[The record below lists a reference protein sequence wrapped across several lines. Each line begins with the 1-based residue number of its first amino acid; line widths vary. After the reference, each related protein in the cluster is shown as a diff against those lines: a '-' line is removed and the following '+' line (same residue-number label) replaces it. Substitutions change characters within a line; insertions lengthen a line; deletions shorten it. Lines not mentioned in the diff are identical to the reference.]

1 MFVAG
6 AEPSA
11 ISGLMPFSGG
21 NLLPS
26 WSVKLAAIDIGT
38 NSIHLVV
45 VEFDGRTFHVIDRE
59 KSMVRL
65 GLGMFGEMR
74 LTERAFN
81 EGVEV
86 LSRYTKLAESRGVDE
101 ILAVATS
108 ATREAE
114 NGTEFLNAIFQRT
127 GVMPRVISGSEEAR
141 LIFLAVKH
149 SIDLGGERGLV
160 IDIGGGSVEVAV
172 GDHEEVKLAQS
183 MRLGVQRLLHRQGGA
198 QPLGMRELYELS
210 GYVQGAA
217 AEVMSE
223 AKRFGAT
230 RFVGTSG
237 TIRTLGEG
245 AHLLAGGAPFR
256 SLNAQSVK
264 RRDLRELVKRLCE
277 ADVAK
282 RAKIPGIGDARADTI
297 HLGGVLLL
305 ELLEM
310 AKAEELTL
318 CDTSLREGVI
328 WDFIERRGVD
338 PIPHRV
344 IADPRRRSVVELMRK
359 FDRDDP
365 RELHIA
371 ELSLSL
377 FDQTQQLHGLG
388 SAERELLEYA
398 SLLHGIG
405 RHIDYEDRE
414 RHSRYII
421 RNSSLRGFTDDEIEL
436 LGLITLYHRGSRPK
450 KKSSQLE
457 GLPAREQQS
466 VVVLSAI
473 LRLSVA
479 LDRGHSQLVR
489 RLHVEERK
497 KELRIVIDGPGD
509 LLLELWAGRGKL
521 EPLAK
526 ALDRS
531 IMLERVALAPSAAL
545 DHHSDSFST
554 TDAEGRKTAL
564 GPSIVHRA

>member
-1 MFVAG
+1 
-6 AEPSA
+6 
-11 ISGLMPFSGG
+11 MPFLRGTLVASRV
-21 NLLPS
+21 
-26 WSVKLAAIDIGT
+26 VKLAAIDIGT

-74 LTERAFN
+74 LTERAFK

-86 LSRYTKLAESRGVDE
+86 LGRYTKLAESRGVDE

-114 NGTEFLNAIFQRT
+114 NGTEFLNEIFQQT

-149 SIDLGGERGLV
+149 SIDFAGERGLV
-160 IDIGGGSVEVAV
+160 IDIGGGSVEIAV
-172 GDHEEVKLAQS
+172 GDHDDVMLAQS

-198 QPLGMRELYELS
+198 QPLGTRELYELS

-217 AEVMSE
+217 AEVMAE

-237 TIRTLGEG
+237 TIRTLGEA
-245 AHLLAGGAPFR
+245 AHLLAGGQPFR
-256 SLNAQSVK
+256 SLNAQTVK
-264 RRDLRELVKRLCE
+264 RKDLRELVKKLSE
-277 ADVAK
+277 LDAAK
-282 RAKIPGIGDARADTI
+282 RAKIPGIGEARADTI

-310 AKAEELTL
+310 ARGEELTL

-344 IADPRRRSVVELMRK
+344 ISDPRRRSVFELMRK
-359 FDRDDP
+359 YERDDP

-371 ELSLSL
+371 VLALSL
-377 FDQTQQLHGLG
+377 FDQTQKLHGLG
-388 SAERELLEYA
+388 SAARELLEYA

-414 RHSRYII
+414 RHARYII

-436 LGLITLYHRGSRPK
+436 LGLIALYHRGSRPK
-450 KKSSQLE
+450 KKSGKMQKLSE
-457 GLPAREQQS
+457 PDQQA
-466 VVVLSAI
+466 VFVLSAI
-473 LRLSVA
+473 LRLAVA

-489 RLHVEERK
+489 RLHVEQHGQ
-497 KELRIVIDGPGD
+497 ELRVAIDGPGD
-509 LLLELWAGRGKL
+509 LLLELWAARGKL

-526 ALDRS
+526 ALDRAVTV
-531 IMLERVALAPSAAL
+531 ERAALAPSAAL
-545 DHHSDSFST
+545 DHHGDGFAT
-554 TDAEGRKTAL
+554 ADAESSKAAL
-564 GPSIVHRA
+564 GPGLVHRA

>member
-1 MFVAG
+1 
-6 AEPSA
+6 
-11 ISGLMPFSGG
+11 
-21 NLLPS
+21 
-26 WSVKLAAIDIGT
+26 VKLAAIDIGT

-45 VEFDGRTFHVIDRE
+45 VEFDGRTFQVIDRE

-86 LSRYTKLAESRGVDE
+86 LGRYTKLAESRGVDE

-141 LIFLAVKH
+141 LIFLAVRH

-172 GDHEEVKLAQS
+172 GDADEVMLAQS
-183 MRLGVQRLLHRQGGA
+183 MRLGVQRLLHRQGGS
-198 QPLGMRELYELS
+198 QPLGNRELYELS

-217 AEVMSE
+217 AEVMAE

-237 TIRTLGEG
+237 TIRTLGE
-245 AHLLAGGAPFR
+245 ATHLSAGGAPFR

-264 RRDLRELVKRLCE
+264 RRDLRELVRRLSE
-277 ADVAK
+277 ADAAK
-282 RAKIPGIGDARADTI
+282 RAKIPGIAEGRADTI

-310 AKAEELTL
+310 ARAEELTL

-328 WDFIERRGVD
+328 WDYIERRGMD
-338 PIPHRV
+338 PVPHRV

-359 FDRDDP
+359 YDRDDP

-377 FDQTQQLHGLG
+377 FDQTQQLHELG
-388 SAERELLEYA
+388 AAERELLEYA

-405 RHIDYEDRE
+405 RHIDYENRE
-414 RHSRYII
+414 RHARYVI
-421 RNSSLRGFTDDEIEL
+421 RNSRLRGFTDEEIEL
-436 LGLITLYHRGSRPK
+436 LGLIVLYHRGSRPRRK
-450 KKSSQLE
+450 DDRLSA
-457 GLPAREQQS
+457 LPAKEQQR
-466 VVVLSAI
+466 VCVLSSI
-473 LRLSVA
+473 LRLAVA

-489 RLHVEERK
+489 RLHVEDRAG
-497 KELRIVIDGPGD
+497 ELRIVIDGPGD

-521 EPLAK
+521 EPLGR

-531 IMLERVALAPSAAL
+531 IMLERAALAPSAAIDQRDDGFAL
-545 DHHSDSFST
+545 G
-554 TDAEGRKTAL
+554 DAERGKATL

>member
-1 MFVAG
+1 
-6 AEPSA
+6 
-11 ISGLMPFSGG
+11 
-21 NLLPS
+21 
-26 WSVKLAAIDIGT
+26 VKLAAIDIGT

-81 EGVEV
+81 EGVAV
-86 LSRYTKLAESRGVDE
+86 LGRYTKLAESRGVEE

-108 ATREAE
+108 ATREAD
-114 NGTEFLNAIFQRT
+114 NGTDFLNAIFHAT

-172 GDHEEVKLAQS
+172 GTPQEVLLAQC
-183 MRLGVQRLLHRQGGA
+183 MRLGVQRLLHRQRSA
-198 QPLGMRELYELS
+198 QPLSTRELYELS

-217 AEVMSE
+217 AEVMAE
-223 AKRFGAT
+223 AKRYGAT

-245 AHLLAGGAPFR
+245 AHLVAGGQPFR
-256 SLNAQSVK
+256 SLNAQVIK

-277 ADVAK
+277 ADVGK
-282 RAKIPGIGDARADTI
+282 RAKMPGIGEARADTV

-310 AKAEELTL
+310 AGADELTL
-318 CDTSLREGVI
+318 CDASLREGVI
-328 WDFIERRGVD
+328 WDYIERHGVD
-338 PIPHRV
+338 VIPHRV
-344 IADPRRRSVVELMRK
+344 VSDPRRRSVVELMRK
-359 FDRDDP
+359 YGRDDP

-377 FDQTQQLHGLG
+377 FDKTRDAHGLG
-388 SAERELLEYA
+388 APERELLEYA
-398 SLLHGIG
+398 ALLHGVG
-405 RHIDYEDRE
+405 RHIDFENRE
-414 RHSRYII
+414 RHARYII

-436 LGLITLYHRGSRPK
+436 LGLVA
-450 KKSSQLE
+450 
-457 GLPAREQQS
+457 LPRSEQHA
-466 VVVLSAI
+466 VLVLAGI
-473 LRLSVA
+473 LRLAVA

-489 RLHVEERK
+489 RLHVEAHK

-509 LLLELWAGRGKL
+509 LLLELWAGQAKL
-521 EPLAK
+521 DPLAK
-526 ALDRS
+526 ALERS
-531 IMLERVALAPSAAL
+531 LVLERAALAPSAAL
-545 DHHSDSFST
+545 AGLESEQQEAPEAPT
-554 TDAEGRKTAL
+554 LL
-564 GPSIVHRA
+564 GSAVVHQA

>member
-1 MFVAG
+1 
-6 AEPSA
+6 
-11 ISGLMPFSGG
+11 
-21 NLLPS
+21 
-26 WSVKLAAIDIGT
+26 VKLAAIDIGT

-81 EGVEV
+81 DGLEV
-86 LSRYTKLAESRGVDE
+86 LARYCKLAESRGVEE

-141 LIFLAVKH
+141 LIFLAVRH
-149 SIDLGGERGLV
+149 SIDFAGERGLV
-160 IDIGGGSVEVAV
+160 IDIGGGSVEIAV
-172 GDHEEVKLAQS
+172 GNSHEVMLAQS
-183 MRLGVQRLLHRQGGA
+183 MRLGVQRLLHRQGDA
-198 QPLGMRELYELS
+198 QPLTSRELYELS

-230 RFVGTSG
+230 RVVGTSG

-256 SLNAQSVK
+256 SLNAQTVK
-264 RRDLRELVKRLCE
+264 RKDLRELVKRLCE
-277 ADVAK
+277 ADTAK
-282 RAKIPGIGDARADTI
+282 RAKMPGIGDARADTV

-310 AKAEELTL
+310 ARAEELTL

-328 WDFIERRGVD
+328 WDYIERRGMD
-338 PIPHRV
+338 PTPHRL
-344 IADPRRRSVVELMRK
+344 ITDPRRRSVVELMRK
-359 FDRDDP
+359 FHRDDP
-365 RELHIA
+365 RERHIA
-371 ELSLSL
+371 DLSLSL
-377 FDQTQQLHGLG
+377 FDQTQALHQLGA
-388 SAERELLEYA
+388 AERELLEYA
-398 SLLHGIG
+398 SLLHGVG
-405 RHIDYEDRE
+405 RHIDFENRE
-414 RHSRYII
+414 RHARYII

-436 LGLITLYHRGSRPK
+436 LGLIALYHRGPRPK
-450 KKSSQLE
+450 KKSRKLAA
-457 GLPAREQQS
+457 LAAHDARA
-466 VVVLSAI
+466 VILLSAI
-473 LRLSVA
+473 LRLAVA

-489 RLHVEERK
+489 RLHVEGRK
-497 KELRIVIDGPGD
+497 RELRIVIDGPGD

-526 ALDRS
+526 ALGRP
-531 IMLERVALAPSAAL
+531 IRLERVALAPSAAL
-545 DHHSDSFST
+545 DHHGDSLSPADT
-554 TDAEGRKTAL
+554 EGGKAAL
-564 GPSIVHRA
+564 GPALVHRA

>member
-1 MFVAG
+1 M
-6 AEPSA
+6 
-11 ISGLMPFSGG
+11 
-21 NLLPS
+21 
-26 WSVKLAAIDIGT
+26 KLAAIDIGT

-45 VEFDGRTFHVIDRE
+45 VEFDGHTFHVIDRE

-86 LSRYTKLAESRGVDE
+86 LSRYTKLAESRGVEE

-114 NGTEFLNAIFQRT
+114 NGTEFLNAIFQWT

-160 IDIGGGSVEVAV
+160 IDIGGGSVEIAV
-172 GDHEEVKLAQS
+172 GNSNEVMFAQS

-198 QPLGMRELYELS
+198 QPLTQRELYELS

-223 AKRFGAT
+223 AKRLGAT

-237 TIRTLGEG
+237 TIRTLGEA

-277 ADVAK
+277 ADVTK
-282 RAKIPGIGDARADTI
+282 RAKIPGVGDTRVDTI

-310 AKAEELTL
+310 SRAEELTL

-328 WDFIERRGVD
+328 WDYIERRGID
-338 PIPHRV
+338 PTPHRL
-344 IADPRRRSVVELMRK
+344 ISDPRRRSVVELMRK
-359 FDRDDP
+359 FHRDDP
-365 RELHIA
+365 REQHIA
-371 ELSLSL
+371 ELALSL
-377 FDQTQQLHGLG
+377 FDQTQKLHGLS

-405 RHIDYEDRE
+405 RHIDFENRE
-414 RHSRYII
+414 RHARYII

-436 LGLITLYHRGSRPK
+436 LGLIALFHRGSRPRK
-450 KKSSQLE
+450 KGGKLD
-457 GLPAREQQS
+457 GLPDHEQES
-466 VVVLSAI
+466 VVVLSSI
-473 LRLSVA
+473 LRLAVA

-497 KELRIVIDGPGD
+497 KEMRIIIDGPGD

-545 DHHSDSFST
+545 DHHSDSFTS
-554 TDAEGRKTAL
+554 TDAEGGKTSL
-564 GPSIVHRA
+564 GPGIVHRA

>member
-1 MFVAG
+1 
-6 AEPSA
+6 
-11 ISGLMPFSGG
+11 
-21 NLLPS
+21 
-26 WSVKLAAIDIGT
+26 VKLAAIDIGT

-74 LTERAFN
+74 LTERAFK

-86 LSRYTKLAESRGVDE
+86 LGRYTKLAESRGVEE

-114 NGTEFLNAIFQRT
+114 NGTEFLNAIFQST

-149 SIDLGGERGLV
+149 SIDLGGEVGLV
-160 IDIGGGSVEVAV
+160 IDIGGGSVEIAV
-172 GDHEEVKLAQS
+172 GNQHEVMLAQS
-183 MRLGVQRLLHRQGGA
+183 MRLGVQRLLHRQRGA
-198 QPLGMRELYELS
+198 QALSTRELYELS

-217 AEVMSE
+217 AEVMAE

-237 TIRTLGEG
+237 TIRTLGEA
-245 AHLLAGGAPFR
+245 AHLLAGGQAFR
-256 SLNAQSVK
+256 SLNAQTVK
-264 RRDLRELVKRLCE
+264 RRDLRELASRLCE

-282 RAKIPGIGDARADTI
+282 RAKMPGIGDARADTV

-310 AKAEELTL
+310 VGAEDLTL

-328 WDFIERRGVD
+328 WDYIERHGVD
-338 PIPHRV
+338 VVPHRV
-344 IADPRRRSVVELMRK
+344 LSDPRRRSVVELMRK
-359 FDRDDP
+359 YDRDDP

-371 ELSLSL
+371 DLSLSL
-377 FDQTQQLHGLG
+377 FDQTRALHELG
-388 SAERELLEYA
+388 PAERELLEYA
-398 SLLHGIG
+398 ALLHGIG
-405 RHIDYEDRE
+405 RHVDFENRE
-414 RHSRYII
+414 RHARYII
-421 RNSSLRGFTDDEIEL
+421 RNSSLRGFTDEEIEL
-436 LGLITLYHRGSRPK
+436 LGLIALYHRGSRPK
-450 KKSSQLE
+450 KQDGKLDELSRRGAHCVL
-457 GLPAREQQS
+457 
-466 VVVLSAI
+466 VLSSI
-473 LRLSVA
+473 LRLAVA

-489 RLHVEERK
+489 RLHVEASK
-497 KELRIVIDGPGD
+497 KELRIAIDGPGD
-509 LLLELWAGRGKL
+509 LLLELWAGQAKL

-526 ALDRS
+526 ALGRS
-531 IMLERVALAPSAAL
+531 ILLERAALAPSTAL
-545 DHHSDSFST
+545 DRHGDADSVPPDDT
-554 TDAEGRKTAL
+554 VEAEAAQTVL
-564 GPSIVHRA
+564 GSAVGIASRFRC

>member
-1 MFVAG
+1 
-6 AEPSA
+6 
-11 ISGLMPFSGG
+11 
-21 NLLPS
+21 
-26 WSVKLAAIDIGT
+26 VKLAAIDIGT

-172 GDHEEVKLAQS
+172 GDHAEVMLAQS

-198 QPLGMRELYELS
+198 QPLSMREMYELT

-237 TIRTLGEG
+237 TIRTLGEA

-277 ADVAK
+277 ADTAK
-282 RAKIPGIGDARADTI
+282 RAKIPGVGEARADTI
-297 HLGGVLLL
+297 HLGGMLLL

-328 WDFIERRGVD
+328 WDYIERRGID
-338 PIPHRV
+338 PVPHRV
-344 IADPRRRSVVELMRK
+344 ISDPRRRSVVELMRK
-359 FDRDDP
+359 FHRDDP

-377 FDQTQQLHGLG
+377 FDQTLELHGLAG
-388 SAERELLEYA
+388 AERELLEYA
-398 SLLHGIG
+398 SLLHGVG
-405 RHIDYEDRE
+405 RHIDYENRE
-414 RHSRYII
+414 RHARYII

-436 LGLITLYHRGSRPK
+436 LGLIALYHRGSRPK
-450 KKSSQLE
+450 TKKGGKLDALSAHDQH
-457 GLPAREQQS
+457 S
-466 VVVLSAI
+466 VAVLSAI
-473 LRLSVA
+473 LRLAVA

-526 ALDRS
+526 ALKRS
-531 IMLERVALAPSAAL
+531 VMLERVALAPSAAL
-545 DHHSDSFST
+545 DHSDSFAIADGQGQSGKT
-554 TDAEGRKTAL
+554 TL
-564 GPSIVHRA
+564 GPSLVHR

>member
-1 MFVAG
+1 
-6 AEPSA
+6 
-11 ISGLMPFSGG
+11 
-21 NLLPS
+21 
-26 WSVKLAAIDIGT
+26 
-38 NSIHLVV
+38 
-45 VEFDGRTFHVIDRE
+45 
-59 KSMVRL
+59 
-65 GLGMFGEMR
+65 
-74 LTERAFN
+74 
-81 EGVEV
+81 
-86 LSRYTKLAESRGVDE
+86 
-101 ILAVATS
+101 
-108 ATREAE
+108 
-114 NGTEFLNAIFQRT
+114 
-127 GVMPRVISGSEEAR
+127 MPRVISGSEEAR

-172 GDHEEVKLAQS
+172 GDHDEVMLAQS

-198 QPLGMRELYELS
+198 QPLSTREMYELS

-237 TIRTLGEG
+237 TIRTLGEA
-245 AHLLAGGAPFR
+245 AHLLSGGAPFR

-277 ADVAK
+277 ADTAK
-282 RAKIPGIGDARADTI
+282 RAKMPGVGEARADTI
-297 HLGGVLLL
+297 HLGGMLLL

-328 WDFIERRGVD
+328 WDYIERRGID
-338 PIPHRV
+338 PVPHRV
-344 IADPRRRSVVELMRK
+344 ISDPRRRSVVELMRK
-359 FDRDDP
+359 FHRDDP

-371 ELSLSL
+371 DLSLSL
-377 FDQTQQLHGLG
+377 FDQTLALHGLG
-388 SAERELLEYA
+388 TAERELLEYA
-398 SLLHGIG
+398 SLLHGVG
-405 RHIDYEDRE
+405 RHIDYENRE

-436 LGLITLYHRGSRPK
+436 LGLIALYHRGSRPK
-450 KKSSQLE
+450 TKKGGKLDALSPHDQH
-457 GLPAREQQS
+457 S
-466 VVVLSAI
+466 VTVLSAI
-473 LRLSVA
+473 LRLAVA

-526 ALDRS
+526 ALKRS

-545 DHHSDSFST
+545 DR
-554 TDAEGRKTAL
+554 TDGFAIADGEGGKATL
-564 GPSIVHRA
+564 GPSLVHR

>member
-1 MFVAG
+1 M
-6 AEPSA
+6 
-11 ISGLMPFSGG
+11 
-21 NLLPS
+21 
-26 WSVKLAAIDIGT
+26 KLAAIDIGT

-45 VEFDGRTFHVIDRE
+45 VEFDGHTFHVIDRE

-74 LTERAFN
+74 LTERAFK

-114 NGTEFLNAIFQRT
+114 NGTEFLNEIFQQT

-160 IDIGGGSVEVAV
+160 IDIGGGSVEIAV
-172 GDHEEVKLAQS
+172 GDHDDVMLAQS

-198 QPLGMRELYELS
+198 QPLNTRELYELS

-237 TIRTLGEG
+237 TIRTLGEA
-245 AHLLAGGAPFR
+245 AHLLAGGTPFR
-256 SLNAQSVK
+256 SLNAETVK
-264 RRDLRELVKRLCE
+264 RKDLRTLVKQLCE
-277 ADVAK
+277 MDSAK
-282 RAKIPGIGDARADTI
+282 RAKIPGIGEARADTI

-310 AKAEELTL
+310 AKGEELTL

-328 WDFIERRGVD
+328 WDYIERHGVD
-338 PIPHRV
+338 VVPHRT
-344 IADPRRRSVVELMRK
+344 ISDPRRRSVFELMRK
-359 FDRDDP
+359 YERDDP
-365 RELHIA
+365 REKHIA
-371 ELSLSL
+371 DLSLSL
-377 FDQTQQLHGLG
+377 FDQTQEIHGLG
-388 SAERELLEYA
+388 AAARELLEYA

-414 RHSRYII
+414 RHARYII

-436 LGLITLYHRGSRPK
+436 LGLIALYHRGSRPK
-450 KKSSQLE
+450 KKSGKMQRLAE
-457 GLPAREQQS
+457 TDQQA
-466 VVVLSAI
+466 VFVLSGI
-473 LRLSVA
+473 LRLAVA

-489 RLHVEERK
+489 RLHVEERGP
-497 KELRIVIDGPGD
+497 ELRIVIDGPGD
-509 LLLELWAGRGKL
+509 LLLELWAARGKL

-526 ALDRS
+526 ALDRAV
-531 IMLERVALAPSAAL
+531 MVERVSLAPSAAL
-545 DHHSDSFST
+545 DHHSDGFSA
-554 TDAEGRKTAL
+554 TDAEGSKAAL

>member
-1 MFVAG
+1 M
-6 AEPSA
+6 
-11 ISGLMPFSGG
+11 
-21 NLLPS
+21 
-26 WSVKLAAIDIGT
+26 KLAAIDIGT

-59 KSMVRL
+59 KSMVKL

-86 LSRYTKLAESRGVDE
+86 LGRYTKLAESRGVEE

-114 NGTEFLNAIFQRT
+114 NGTEFLNAIFQST
-127 GVMPRVISGSEEAR
+127 GVMPKVISGSEEAR
-141 LIFLAVKH
+141 LIFLAVRH

-172 GDHEEVKLAQS
+172 GTSNEVLLAQS

-198 QPLGMRELYELS
+198 QPLSSRELYELS

-223 AKRFGAT
+223 AKRYGAT
-230 RFVGTSG
+230 RFIGTSG

-245 AHLLAGGAPFR
+245 AHLMSGGAPFR

-264 RRDLRELVKRLCE
+264 RKDLRELVKRLCE
-277 ADVAK
+277 SDAAK
-282 RAKIPGIGDARADTI
+282 RAKMPGIGEARADTV
-297 HLGGVLLL
+297 HLGGVLLC

-310 AKAEELTL
+310 ARAEELTL

-328 WDFIERRGVD
+328 WDYLEHRGID
-338 PIPHRV
+338 PIPNRV
-344 IADPRRRSVVELMRK
+344 ISDPRRRSVYELMRK
-359 FDRDDP
+359 YGRDDP

-371 ELSLSL
+371 DLSLSL
-377 FDQTQQLHGLG
+377 FDQTSDIHELG
-388 SAERELLEYA
+388 SSARELLEYA
-398 SLLHGIG
+398 ALLHGIG
-405 RHIDYEDRE
+405 RHIDFEDRE
-414 RHSRYII
+414 KHARYII

-436 LGLITLYHRGSRPK
+436 LGLIALYHRGKGPK
-450 KKSSQLE
+450 KRDDKLE
-457 GLPAREQQS
+457 TLGEHEQHA
-466 VVVLSAI
+466 VMVLSSI
-473 LRLSVA
+473 LRLAVA

-489 RLHVEERK
+489 RLHVESRK
-497 KELRIVIDGPGD
+497 KELRIAIDGPGD
-509 LLLELWAGRGKL
+509 LLLELWAGRDKL

-526 ALDRS
+526 ALDRP
-531 IMLERVALAPSAAL
+531 ILLERVALAPSAAL
-545 DHHSDSFST
+545 EHHNVDGFEPPA
-554 TDAEGRKTAL
+554 AEPILAPASVAPAL
-564 GPSIVHRA
+564 VHRA

>member
-1 MFVAG
+1 
-6 AEPSA
+6 
-11 ISGLMPFSGG
+11 
-21 NLLPS
+21 
-26 WSVKLAAIDIGT
+26 VKLAAIDIGT

-74 LTERAFN
+74 LTERAFK

-86 LSRYTKLAESRGVDE
+86 LGRYTKLAESRGVDE

-114 NGTEFLNAIFQRT
+114 NGTEFLNEIFQQT

-149 SIDLGGERGLV
+149 SIDFGGERGLV

-172 GDHEEVKLAQS
+172 GDHDDVMLAQS

-198 QPLGMRELYELS
+198 QPLGNRELYELS

-217 AEVMSE
+217 AEVMAE

-237 TIRTLGEG
+237 TIRTLGEA
-245 AHLLAGGAPFR
+245 AHLLAGGQPFR
-256 SLNAQSVK
+256 SLNAQTVK
-264 RRDLRELVKRLCE
+264 RKDLRELVKKLAE
-277 ADVAK
+277 MDAPK
-282 RAKIPGIGDARADTI
+282 RAKMPGIGEARADTI
-297 HLGGVLLL
+297 HLGGVLLQ

-310 AKAEELTL
+310 ARGEEITL

-328 WDFIERRGVD
+328 WDYIERRGVD
-338 PIPHRV
+338 PVPHRV
-344 IADPRRRSVVELMRK
+344 ISDPRRRSVFELMRK
-359 FDRDDP
+359 YERDDP

-371 ELSLSL
+371 VLSLSL
-377 FDQTQQLHGLG
+377 FDQTQKLHGLG
-388 SAERELLEYA
+388 SASRELLEYA

-405 RHIDYEDRE
+405 RHIDYENRE
-414 RHSRYII
+414 RHARYII

-436 LGLITLYHRGSRPK
+436 LGLLALYHRGSRPK
-450 KKSSQLE
+450 KKSGKMQKLSEADQH
-457 GLPAREQQS
+457 A
-466 VVVLSAI
+466 VFVLSAI
-473 LRLSVA
+473 LRLAVA

-489 RLHVEERK
+489 RLHVESRGQ
-497 KELRIVIDGPGD
+497 ELRIVIDGPGD
-509 LLLELWAGRGKL
+509 LLLELWAARGKL

-526 ALDRS
+526 ALDK
-531 IMLERVALAPSAAL
+531 LVTVERAALAPSAAL
-545 DHHSDSFST
+545 DHHGDGFAAA
-554 TDAEGRKTAL
+554 DAEGGKAAL
-564 GPSIVHRA
+564 GPSLVHRA

>member
-1 MFVAG
+1 
-6 AEPSA
+6 
-11 ISGLMPFSGG
+11 
-21 NLLPS
+21 
-26 WSVKLAAIDIGT
+26 VKLAAIDIGT

-81 EGVEV
+81 EGIEV

-141 LIFLAVKH
+141 LIFLAVRH
-149 SIDLGGERGLV
+149 SIDLAGERGLV

-172 GDHEEVKLAQS
+172 GDANEVMLAQS

-198 QPLGMRELYELS
+198 QPLGMREMYELS

-237 TIRTLGEG
+237 TIRTLGEA
-245 AHLLAGGAPFR
+245 AHLMAGGAPFR

-264 RRDLRELVKRLCE
+264 RRDLRELVKKLCE
-277 ADVAK
+277 ADTAK
-282 RAKIPGIGDARADTI
+282 RAKIPGVGDARADTV
-297 HLGGVLLL
+297 HLGGMLLL

-310 AKAEELTL
+310 VKAEELTL

-328 WDFIERRGVD
+328 WDYIERRGVD
-338 PIPHRV
+338 AVPHRV
-344 IADPRRRSVVELMRK
+344 ISDPRRRSVVELMRK
-359 FDRDDP
+359 FHRDDP
-365 RELHIA
+365 REVHIA

-377 FDQTQQLHGLG
+377 FDQTQPLHNLG
-388 SAERELLEYA
+388 PAERELLEYA

-405 RHIDYEDRE
+405 RHIDYENRE
-414 RHSRYII
+414 RHARYII

-436 LGLITLYHRGSRPK
+436 LGLIALYHRGSRPRK
-450 KKSSQLE
+450 KGRKLE
-457 GLPAREQQS
+457 ALPEREQES

-473 LRLSVA
+473 LRLAVA

-526 ALDRS
+526 ALNRS

-545 DHHSDSFST
+545 DHLSDSFALV
-554 TDAEGRKTAL
+554 DGHGGKTAL
-564 GPSIVHRA
+564 GPTLVHRA

>member
-1 MFVAG
+1 M
-6 AEPSA
+6 
-11 ISGLMPFSGG
+11 
-21 NLLPS
+21 
-26 WSVKLAAIDIGT
+26 KLAAIDIGT

-59 KSMVRL
+59 KSMVKL

-86 LSRYTKLAESRGVDE
+86 LGRYTKLAESRGVEE

-114 NGTEFLNAIFQRT
+114 NGTEFLNAIFQST
-127 GVMPRVISGSEEAR
+127 GVMPKVISGSEEAR
-141 LIFLAVKH
+141 LIFLAVRH
-149 SIDLGGERGLV
+149 SIDLNGERGLV

-172 GDHEEVKLAQS
+172 GTSSEVLLAQS

-198 QPLGMRELYELS
+198 QPLTSRELYELS

-230 RFVGTSG
+230 RFIGTSG

-245 AHLLAGGAPFR
+245 AHLMSGGSPFR

-264 RRDLRELVKRLCE
+264 RKDLRELVKRLCE
-277 ADVAK
+277 ADAAK
-282 RAKIPGIGDARADTI
+282 RAKMPGIGDARADTI
-297 HLGGVLLL
+297 HLGGVLLC

-310 AKAEELTL
+310 ARAEELTL

-328 WDFIERRGVD
+328 WDYLEHRGID
-338 PIPHRV
+338 PIPNRV
-344 IADPRRRSVVELMRK
+344 ISDPRRRSVYELMRK
-359 FDRDDP
+359 YGRDDP

-371 ELSLSL
+371 DLSLSL
-377 FDQTQQLHGLG
+377 FDQTLDIHQLGP
-388 SAERELLEYA
+388 SARELLEYA
-398 SLLHGIG
+398 ALLHGIG
-405 RHIDYEDRE
+405 RHIDFEDRE
-414 RHSRYII
+414 KHSRYII

-436 LGLITLYHRGSRPK
+436 LGLIALYHRGARPK
-450 KKSSQLE
+450 KRDDKLDK
-457 GLPAREQQS
+457 LPDHEQHA
-466 VVVLSAI
+466 VVVLSSI
-473 LRLSVA
+473 LRLAVA

-497 KELRIVIDGPGD
+497 KDLRIAIDGPGD
-509 LLLELWAGRGKL
+509 LLLELWAGRDKL

-526 ALDRS
+526 ALNRS
-531 IMLERVALAPSAAL
+531 ILLERVALAPSAAL
-545 DHHSDSFST
+545 EHHNSDSFAPPAHEPAPASV
-554 TDAEGRKTAL
+554 APA
-564 GPSIVHRA
+564 IVHRA

>member
-1 MFVAG
+1 M
-6 AEPSA
+6 
-11 ISGLMPFSGG
+11 
-21 NLLPS
+21 
-26 WSVKLAAIDIGT
+26 KLAAIDIGT

-45 VEFDGRTFHVIDRE
+45 VEFDGRTFQVIDRE

-81 EGVEV
+81 EGLEV
-86 LSRYTKLAESRGVDE
+86 MARYCKLAESRGVEE

-141 LIFLAVKH
+141 LIFLAVRH
-149 SIDLGGERGLV
+149 SIDFGGERGLV

-172 GDHEEVKLAQS
+172 GDSHDVSLAQS

-198 QPLGMRELYELS
+198 QPLTSRELYELS

-237 TIRTLGEG
+237 TIRTLGEA
-245 AHLLAGGAPFR
+245 AHLASGGAPFR

-264 RRDLRELVKRLCE
+264 RKDLRELVKRLCE
-277 ADVAK
+277 ADAAK
-282 RAKIPGIGDARADTI
+282 RAKMPGIGDARADTI
-297 HLGGVLLL
+297 HLGGVLLC

-310 AKAEELTL
+310 ARAEELTL
-318 CDTSLREGVI
+318 CDTSLREGVL
-328 WDFIERRGVD
+328 WDYIERRGID
-338 PIPHRV
+338 PTPHRL
-344 IADPRRRSVVELMRK
+344 IADPRRRSVFELMRK
-359 FDRDDP
+359 YDRDDP

-371 ELSLSL
+371 DLSLSL
-377 FDQTQQLHGLG
+377 FDQTHELHNLG

-398 SLLHGIG
+398 SLLHGVG
-405 RHIDYEDRE
+405 RHIDFENRE
-414 RHSRYII
+414 RHARYVI

-436 LGLITLYHRGSRPK
+436 LGLIALYHRGPRPK
-450 KKSSQLE
+450 LKSRKLTK
-457 GLPAREQQS
+457 LPPRDAKS
-466 VVVLSAI
+466 VIVLSAI
-473 LRLSVA
+473 LRLAVA

-526 ALDRS
+526 ALGRS

-545 DHHSDSFST
+545 EHHSDSFAPADT
-554 TDAEGRKTAL
+554 EGAKATL
-564 GPSIVHRA
+564 GTGLIHRA

>member
-1 MFVAG
+1 M
-6 AEPSA
+6 
-11 ISGLMPFSGG
+11 
-21 NLLPS
+21 
-26 WSVKLAAIDIGT
+26 KLAAIDIGT
-38 NSIHLVV
+38 NSVHLVV

-172 GDHEEVKLAQS
+172 GDSEEVMLAQS

-198 QPLGMRELYELS
+198 QPLGTREMYELS

-237 TIRTLGEG
+237 TIRTLGEA

-277 ADVAK
+277 ADAVK
-282 RAKIPGIGDARADTI
+282 RAKMPGVGDGRADSL
-297 HLGGVLLL
+297 HLGGMLLL

-328 WDFIERRGVD
+328 WDYIERRGVD
-338 PIPHRV
+338 PVPHRV

-359 FDRDDP
+359 FHRDDP

-377 FDQTQQLHGLG
+377 FDQTHELHGLG
-388 SAERELLEYA
+388 GAERELLEYA

-405 RHIDYEDRE
+405 RHIDYENRE
-414 RHSRYII
+414 RHARYII

-436 LGLITLYHRGSRPK
+436 LGLIVLYQRGSRPS
-450 KKSSQLE
+450 KKSNKLE
-457 GLPAREQQS
+457 PLPSAERKS

-473 LRLSVA
+473 LRLAVA

-526 ALDRS
+526 ALDRA

-545 DHHSDSFST
+545 DHHSDGFAA
-554 TDAEGRKTAL
+554 TDAQGGKTTLSPAL
-564 GPSIVHRA
+564 VHRA

>member
-1 MFVAG
+1 M
-6 AEPSA
+6 
-11 ISGLMPFSGG
+11 
-21 NLLPS
+21 
-26 WSVKLAAIDIGT
+26 KLAAIDIGT

-172 GDHEEVKLAQS
+172 GDHDEVMLAQS

-198 QPLGMRELYELS
+198 QPLTTREMYELS

-237 TIRTLGEG
+237 TIRTLGEA
-245 AHLLAGGAPFR
+245 AHLLSGGAPFR

-277 ADVAK
+277 ADSAK
-282 RAKIPGIGDARADTI
+282 RAKIPGVGDARADTI
-297 HLGGVLLL
+297 HLGGMLLL

-310 AKAEELTL
+310 VKAEELTL

-328 WDFIERRGVD
+328 WDYIERRGVD
-338 PIPHRV
+338 PVPHRV
-344 IADPRRRSVVELMRK
+344 IADPRRRSVFELMRK
-359 FDRDDP
+359 FHRDDP

-377 FDQTQQLHGLG
+377 FDQTSKLHGLG
-388 SAERELLEYA
+388 SADRELLEYA
-398 SLLHGIG
+398 SLLHGVG
-405 RHIDYEDRE
+405 RHIDYENRE
-414 RHSRYII
+414 RHARYII

-436 LGLITLYHRGSRPK
+436 LGLIALYHRGSRPK
-450 KKSSQLE
+450 KDGKLAA
-457 GLPAREQQS
+457 LPEREQHS
-466 VVVLSAI
+466 VTVLSSI
-473 LRLSVA
+473 LRLAVA

-526 ALDRS
+526 ALKRS
-531 IMLERVALAPSAAL
+531 VMLERVALAPSAAL
-545 DHHSDSFST
+545 DRTDSFAISDAQGGKT
-554 TDAEGRKTAL
+554 TL
-564 GPSIVHRA
+564 GPSIVHR

>member
-1 MFVAG
+1 MA
-6 AEPSA
+6 
-11 ISGLMPFSGG
+11 
-21 NLLPS
+21 N
-26 WSVKLAAIDIGT
+26 VKLAAIDIGT

-74 LTERAFN
+74 LTERAFK

-86 LSRYTKLAESRGVDE
+86 LARYTKLAESRGVDE

-114 NGTEFLNAIFQRT
+114 NGTEFLNEIFQQT

-149 SIDLGGERGLV
+149 SIDFGGERGLV

-172 GDHEEVKLAQS
+172 GDHDDVMLAQS

-198 QPLGMRELYELS
+198 QPLGTREMYELS

-217 AEVMSE
+217 AEVMAE

-237 TIRTLGEG
+237 TIRTLGEA
-245 AHLLAGGAPFR
+245 AHLLAGGTPFR
-256 SLNAQSVK
+256 SLNAQTVK
-264 RRDLRELVKRLCE
+264 RKDLRALVKQLSE
-277 ADVAK
+277 MDAAK
-282 RAKIPGIGDARADTI
+282 RAKVAGIGEARADTI

-310 AKAEELTL
+310 ARGEELTL

-328 WDFIERRGVD
+328 WDYIERHGVD
-338 PIPHRV
+338 SVPHRL
-344 IADPRRRSVVELMRK
+344 ISDPRRRSVIELMRK
-359 FDRDDP
+359 YDRDDP

-371 ELSLSL
+371 DLTLSL
-377 FDQTQQLHGLG
+377 FDQTQKIHGLG
-388 SAERELLEYA
+388 AASRELLEYA

-405 RHIDYEDRE
+405 RHIDYENRE
-414 RHSRYII
+414 RHARYII

-436 LGLITLYHRGSRPK
+436 LGLIAVYHRGSRPK
-450 KKSSQLE
+450 KKSGKMQKLTE
-457 GLPAREQQS
+457 ADQRA
-466 VVVLSAI
+466 VFVLSGM
-473 LRLSVA
+473 LRLAVA

-489 RLHVEERK
+489 RLRVEERGQ
-497 KELRIVIDGPGD
+497 ELRIVIDGPGD
-509 LLLELWAGRGKL
+509 LLLELWAARGKL

-526 ALDRS
+526 ALDRA
-531 IMLERVALAPSAAL
+531 IMVERTPLAPSAAL
-545 DHHSDSFST
+545 DHHGDGFSASDT
-554 TDAEGRKTAL
+554 EGGKAAL
-564 GPSIVHRA
+564 GPAIVHRA